1 MLMKNSDKNYRPE
14 LLIFDVNETL
24 LDMSGLEEEVNKLL
38 GHSSGFRIWFPSL
51 LHHSLVETLTNSY
64 HDFSELARATLA
76 MTAEKMGVDA
86 KPEQIKNT
94 LSQIS
99 RLPAHE
105 DAAAGLARLQ
115 RHGYQMAALT
125 NGTPQ
130 VARAQLQHADLTPYF
145 EDIYSVE
152 AVKKYKPHAAPY
164 LFVLEE
170 KGIDAENAMMVAA
183 HGWDIAGAQ
192 RAGLQTAFIQRPGQ
206 SLFPLAL
213 PPTGTYRD
221 ISDLADRLCG

>member
-1 MLMKNSDKNYRPE
+1 MTNLKKNNQPQ

-24 LDMSGLEEEVNKLL
+24 INMAELEEKVNHLL
-38 GHSSGFRIWFPSL
+38 DHPSAFRIWFPSL

-64 HDFSELARATLA
+64 HDFSDLARATLA

-86 KPEQIKNT
+86 NPEEIKTTLTQIT
-94 LSQIS
+94 
-99 RLPAHE
+99 RLPAH
-105 DAAAGLARLQ
+105 DDVASGLTRL
-115 RHGYQMAALT
+115 RHHGYQLAALT
-125 NGTPQ
+125 NGTPA
-130 VARAQLQHADLTPYF
+130 VAREQLQHAGLTRYF
-145 EDIYSVE
+145 DDIYSIE

-164 LFVLEE
+164 LFVIEE
-170 KGIDAENAMMVAA
+170 KGLEAENAMMVAA

-221 ISDLADRLCG
+221 ISDLADRLCGA